1 MSDNE
6 MFKTTLMGGY
16 DKDDVMEQIRKL
28 KDAHAGEVGRLTKE
42 IQQKNSRIEELTHRL
57 VAKEEQ
63 KENLE
68 QEIKNKYQK
77 YIDHYDSISRLV
89 VESQIRA
96 ENIINEARAKG
107 ERMIAQAEEEAQ
119 KKIDSVQAEVDR
131 RVDDGKRKCEI
142 VQKRLDEIVDLMNQ
156 VQKRFMASYK
166 EIHQMI
172 DNSPAP
178 GEIKADDLIPKDI
191 PKKPEEKMTDEDLM
205 VRNAEKTLR
214 EIERKIR
221 KDLELEEVLDEE
233 DDLTEEDI
241 ELFLQKHGI
250 GKKK

>member
-1 MSDNE
+1 MSDSE

-42 IQQKNSRIEELTHRL
+42 IQQKNSRIEELTHRR
-57 VAKEEQ
+57 VTKEEQ

-68 QEIKNKYQK
+68 QEIKEKYQK

-96 ENIINEARAKG
+96 ENIINEARVKG

-119 KKIDSVQAEVDR
+119 KKIDAVQSEVDR
-131 RVDDGKRKCEI
+131 RIAEGKEKYEI
-142 VQKRLDEIVDLMNQ
+142 VQKRLVEIVDLLNQ
-156 VQKRFMASYK
+156 LQKRFMTSYK
-166 EIHQMI
+166 EIHQLV
-172 DNSPAP
+172 DDSPVSLDL
-178 GEIKADDLIPKDI
+178 KASDIIPEK
-191 PKKPEEKMTDEDLM
+191 PKEAEPVMDEDMM

-241 ELFLQKHGI
+241 EKFLQKHGM
-250 GKKK
+250 GRKKR

>member
-1 MSDNE
+1 MSDSE

-57 VAKEEQ
+57 VTKEEQ

-68 QEIKNKYQK
+68 QEIKDKYQK

-96 ENIINEARAKG
+96 ENIINEARTKG

-119 KKIDSVQAEVDR
+119 RRIDAVQSEVDR
-131 RVDDGKRKCEI
+131 RIDEGKEKYEI
-142 VQKRLDEIVDLMNQ
+142 VQKRLVEIVDLLNQ
-156 VQKRFMASYK
+156 LQKRFMTSYK
-166 EIHQMI
+166 EIHQMV
-172 DNSPAP
+172 DDSPVSLDL
-178 GEIKADDLIPKDI
+178 KASDI
-191 PKKPEEKMTDEDLM
+191 IPEEPREEKEEPVMDEDMM
-205 VRNAEKTLR
+205 VCNAEKTLR

-241 ELFLQKHGI
+241 EKFLQKHGMSR
-250 GKKK
+250 KK

>member
-107 ERMIAQAEEEAQ
+107 ERMIAQAEEEARR
-119 KKIDSVQAEVDR
+119 KVDSVQAEVDR
-131 RVDDGKRKCEI
+131 RISDGQKKCAI

-172 DNSPAP
+172 DNAPAP
-178 GEIKADDLIPKDI
+178 EIKVEEVIPT
-191 PKKPEEKMTDEDLM
+191 PKEPEKPISDEDMM

-241 ELFLQKHGI
+241 EKFLQKHGI
-250 GKKK
+250 GKRK

>member
-107 ERMIAQAEEEAQ
+107 ERMIAQAEEEARR
-119 KKIDSVQAEVDR
+119 KVDSVQAEVDR
-131 RVDDGKRKCEI
+131 RISDGQKKCAI

-172 DNSPAP
+172 DNAPAP
-178 GEIKADDLIPKDI
+178 EIKVEEVIPA
-191 PKKPEEKMTDEDLM
+191 PKEPEKPISDEDMM

-241 ELFLQKHGI
+241 EKFLQKHGI
-250 GKKK
+250 GKRK